1 MPSFTNSWGGVVLI
15 IKSIQVKNF
24 RSIKDET
31 LYCDKLTALVGA
43 NGSGKSSFLHALE
56 LFQSKSPKVELDD
69 YYNRNIQDDI
79 VIRVTFSNLSQSATE
94 LFASYIQ
101 NDELVV
107 ERVFKWDGSKAI
119 SAYHGS
125 LLQNPDFVETN
136 NADNANDGKKR
147 YEELKKNPAY
157 SNFPELPSYTKIKE
171 FLQDWETKN
180 PDKCKRMPD
189 DGQFFGW
196 TEVGKGHL
204 GRFIRFLYIPAVRDA
219 ASDAS
224 EGGRS
229 SVLKDLMD
237 IVIRNK
243 LSEKPEIKEFQKDA
257 KERYAK
263 IMDPSNLPEIKDLA
277 AEMTKTLQNFVP
289 SAEINLSWGSMG
301 EFKVDTPDAV
311 AKLVEDGYQSTVNRT
326 GHGLQR
332 AFIMTILQHLSSAK
346 TNTAEDDQ
354 EENQPVLVMI
364 IEEPELYQHP
374 NRQRHLAKV
383 FLSLS
388 ERGISGVSSSM
399 QIIYSTHSPH
409 FVGIDRINQIRLL
422 RKIPSGSEKPKIT
435 KIRSTTLDFVAKEL
449 EKAYSNGTQFTG
461 NSLIPRLHAIM
472 TPWMNEGFFSD
483 VVVLVEGET
492 DRSAIL
498 GVAASLGHD
507 LESLG
512 ISVIPC
518 YSKQN
523 LDRPYIIFRN
533 LGIPVFLMWDS
544 GKGKEN
550 ANENH
555 QLLVLLGQKKED
567 WPNKVE
573 KNFACFETNMDTVL
587 KNEISE
593 TLFNSCMGECEQEF
607 AMGQGKERKN
617 PMVISKIIE
626 KAREKG
632 GTSPTI
638 EKIVKNILELKKAQS
653 ATLTV

>member
-1 MPSFTNSWGGVVLI
+1 MPSFINSWGGVVLI

-94 LFASYIQ
+94 LFKSYMQ
-101 NDELVV
+101 NNELVV
-107 ERVFKWDGSKAI
+107 ERIFKWDGSKAVP
-119 SAYHGS
+119 SYHGS
-125 LLQNPDFVETN
+125 LLQNPDFVEIYN
-136 NADNANDGKKR
+136 LSASEAKKK
-147 YEELKKNPAY
+147 YDELKQKSDYQRFPAL
-157 SNFPELPSYTKIKE
+157 SSHTKIKE
-171 FLQDWETKN
+171 FLKSWESSNPTK
-180 PDKCKRMPD
+180 CTRMSD
-189 DGQFFGW
+189 DGQFFGF
-196 TEVGKGHL
+196 TEVAKGHL
-204 GRFIRFLYIPAVRDA
+204 GKFIRFLYIPAVRE
-219 ASDAS
+219 ASNDAS

-229 SVLKDLMD
+229 SVLTELMD
-237 IVIRNK
+237 IAIRNK
-243 LSEKPEIKEFQKDA
+243 LSEKPEIKEFQEDTK
-257 KERYAK
+257 KRYSE
-263 IMDPSNLPEIKDLA
+263 IMNPTNLPEIKDLA
-277 AEMTKTLQNFVP
+277 AEMTKTLRNFVP
-289 SAEINLSWGSMG
+289 SAEINLSWGSIG
-301 EFKVDTPDAV
+301 EFEVKIPDAV
-311 AKLVEDGYQSTVNRT
+311 AKLIEDGYQSTVNRT

-332 AFIMTILQHLSSAK
+332 AFIMTILQHLDSVK
-346 TNTAEDDQ
+346 TGAGVQAD
-354 EENQPVLVMI
+354 NQPTLVMI

-399 QIIYSTHSPH
+399 QIVYSTHSPH
-409 FVGIDRINQIRLL
+409 FVGIDRIDQIRLL
-422 RKIPSGSEKPKIT
+422 RKIPPASQEPKIT
-435 KIRSTTLDFVAKEL
+435 KIYSTKLDKVAEEL
-449 EKAYSNGTQFTG
+449 GQLSSNGTQFTG
-461 NSLIPRLHAIM
+461 NSLKPRLHVIM

-518 YSKQN
+518 YGKQN

-544 GKGKEN
+544 DKGEKN
-550 ANENH
+550 TDAVENH

-607 AMGQGKERKN
+607 AMGQGKGRKN
-617 PMVISKIIE
+617 PMVIPKIIE

-638 EKIVKNILELKKAQS
+638 EKIVKNILELKN
-653 ATLTV
+653 T